1 MTGGAAPIIE
11 IRDLSFSYEPGAP
24 ILTHVNLTLEA
35 RKSGCI
41 VGPNGG
47 GKSTLLRLLLGLL
60 TPSSG
65 TIRIFGETPVAARS
79 RIGYMPQYHQLDA
92 AFPVT
97 VLEVALMGRLRQGFW
112 GRYTRR
118 DREAALAALSEV
130 GVQSLANSSFAALS
144 GGQRQRVLIARALA
158 CEPDLLLLDEPTANI
173 DPGAEEQFY
182 GTLNCLRK
190 RMTVLTV
197 SHDLGFVNK
206 EIDLVICVNRSLTV
220 HQAAHFDAAT
230 ADAVYHH
237 EVNLIRHDHSCFCN
251 CAQHQQ
257 PKSNGAKRPDEKE
270 ARR

>member
-1 MTGGAAPIIE
+1 MTAVPPIIE
-11 IRDLSFSYEPGAP
+11 IRNLNFSYEPGSP
-24 ILTHVNLTLEA
+24 ILIGVNLTLEPG
-35 RKSGCI
+35 RSGCI

-65 TIRIFGETPVAARS
+65 TIRVFGEAPVTARA

-92 AFPVT
+92 SFPVT
-97 VLEVALMGRLRQGFW
+97 VLEVALMGRLHRGFW
-112 GRYTRR
+112 GRFSRA
-118 DREAALAALSEV
+118 DREAAMAALDEV
-130 GVQSLANSSFAALS
+130 GVAHLAKAGFASLS

-158 CEPDLLLLDEPTANI
+158 CEPELLLLDEPTANI
-173 DPGAEEQFY
+173 DPGAEEQFF

-197 SHDLGFVNK
+197 SHDLGFVGK
-206 EIDLVICVNRSLTV
+206 EVDCVICVNRQVTM

-237 EVNLIRHDHSCFCN
+237 EVNLIRHEHSCFCN
-251 CAQHQQ
+251 CTHHREES
-257 PKSNGAKRPDEKE
+257 PK
-270 ARR
+270 